1 MLRHYETSSAMT
13 SSPNPEDVQ
22 WVYNYIPHYRF
33 NADIITQLGKWPDYD
48 EFFVEVS
55 SSH

>member
-1 MLRHYETSSAMT
+1 MS

-22 WVYNYIPHYRF
+22 WVFDFIPHYRF
-33 NADIITQLGKWPDYD
+33 NADIITRFLQEKWPDYD
-48 EFFVEVS
+48 DFYVAVS